1 MPKGRAGVV
10 MCKRYRKGLVAL
22 MGAMGA
28 TSALAAGGQTG
39 GTIRFTGAVVATGY
53 SVTAA
58 PRAASAA
65 DGLQTRAAASGGQVV
80 VDFSTPVARPVPA
93 VVSVAARTKASSTWQ
108 RVGAMHNET
117 GVRAQYAGF
126 KANTL
131 TGNNG
136 TLTLSNPRTAPPALA
151 VVMVAY
157 Q

>member
-1 MPKGRAGVV
+1 MAT
-10 MCKRYRKGLVAL
+10 
-22 MGAMGA
+22 MGA
-28 TSALAAGGQTG
+28 TNALAAGSQTG
-39 GTIRFTGAVVATGY
+39 GTIRFTGAVLASGY

-65 DGLQTRAAASGGQVV
+65 DALQARATASGDQVV

-108 RVGAMHNET
+108 RVGTMRNET
-117 GVRAQYAGF
+117 GIRARYAGF

-151 VVMVAY
+151 VVTVAY